1 MRGRQIIKVRFLVAP
16 ILGMTIALSTIQIR
30 GAQPTHPL
38 TYRGQVTFNGLPV
51 PGATVTAAQNDKTL
65 TTVTDQQGDYLISG
79 LAEGTCAITI
89 EMTGFA
95 PIKANVTISANAPL
109 AKWEL
114 KMLPLAELRAQPQ
127 GGSHGQRLSA
137 RGLSN
142 RNKSPRSAKKLLT
155 VATSNAVST
164 QSGLAAATPPAGS
177 PSAET
182 SQLATPGLLI
192 NGSINNAASSPF
204 ALAPAFGNHRN
215 GGHGLYN
222 GSIAVIFDNSALN
235 AAPFSLSG
243 QRTPKPVY
251 NRVTGTATFG
261 GPLRIPHLIYNGP
274 MVFAAYEWTRN
285 VSDTTLSAL
294 VPDAAERGGDFSGI
308 LTPSGAPVEIV
319 NPATGLPFTGS
330 VLPQAEI
337 SPQARALL
345 RFYPLPNLTG
355 NGRYNFQTPILTKT
369 HQDVLLSRAEQRLGN
384 KDQVYGGFALLS
396 SRSTTP
402 NLFGFLD
409 TTDMLGLNTNANWS
423 HRLNQDVFLKL
434 GYQYSRLAT
443 RVTPY
448 FENRENVS
456 GDAGITGNNQE
467 PMNWGPPSLAFASG
481 IAGLADSNAS
491 HDRNQTSGFSFSL
504 LWNRGLH
511 YFTFGGDFRRQEFNY
526 LSQQDPRGSFTF
538 TGGATSGTTPGSGSD
553 FADFLLGIPDTSAIA
568 FGNADKYFRES
579 VYDAYVDDDYRV
591 RPGFTL
597 DAGVRWEY
605 CAPITE
611 LYNRLVNL
619 DIAPGF
625 TQAAPIVAN
634 ESAGPVGPVTGQKYP
649 RSLVRPDWTGVEP
662 RVGIAWRPIAGSST
676 VIRAGY
682 GIYDDTSVYQTI
694 ALQMAQQAPLSK
706 SLSVENSAACP
717 LTLAD
722 GFAACPIVS
731 PARFA
736 IDPNFRVGYA
746 QDWNVEVQRD
756 LPGSLQLTVT
766 YLGIKGTRGL
776 QEFLPN
782 TYPIGTANPCPVC
795 PVGFTYFASN
805 GNSTHEA
812 GHVRLRR
819 RLENGFTATLDYTYS
834 KSIDNDSLLGGAGGS
849 SPQSASV
856 LPWLLH
862 GTGATA
868 GTTQGPATIAQNWR
882 DLAAERS
889 LSSFDQRHL
898 LSATVQYTTGMGL
911 GGGTLLS
918 GRRGALLKE
927 WTFLTQISVGS
938 GLPQTPVYLAPTPGT
953 GVTGS
958 IRPFYTGASIYAAPL
973 GLALNPAAYAAP
985 LAGEWGNAGRYSIIG
1000 PSQFSLNASIGR
1012 TFRLHGKYN
1021 LDLRI
1026 DSTNALNHPSFTSWI
1041 TTINNAQFGLPA
1053 AVNPMRS
1060 LQATLRLRF

>member
-1 MRGRQIIKVRFLVAP
+1 MSNYLRHSAVTAAHAGKMPALDLLCAIACLTVTSLAAGVR
-16 ILGMTIALSTIQIR
+16 
-30 GAQPTHPL
+30 
-38 TYRGQVTFNGLPV
+38 YRGMVTFNGLPV
-51 PGATVTAAQNDKTL
+51 PGATVTATQNGKTL
-65 TTVTDQQGDYLISG
+65 TTVTDQQGRYVIPG
-79 LAEGTCAITI
+79 LAEGVCTIRI
-89 EMTGFA
+89 EMTGFT
-95 PIKANVTISANAPL
+95 PIKANVTITPNTPP

-114 KMLPLAELRAQPQ
+114 KMLPLAEMKAESSRGAELSLNPEAVVGPAEKSRRPAKNAGLRY
-127 GGSHGQRLSA
+127 
-137 RGLSN
+137 
-142 RNKSPRSAKKLLT
+142 
-155 VATSNAVST
+155 
-164 QSGLAAATPPAGS
+164 
-177 PSAET
+177 PSANSGSRAENAPESAPAEM

-215 GGHGLYN
+215 GARGLYN
-222 GSIAVIFDNSALN
+222 GSIAMIFDNSALD

-251 NRVTGTATFG
+251 NRITGAATFG
-261 GPLRIPHLIYNGP
+261 GPLRIPHLLYNGP

-294 VPDAAERGGDFSGI
+294 VPGAAERGGDFSGI
-308 LTPSGAPVEIV
+308 FGPNGAPLEIFD
-319 NPATGLPFTGS
+319 PPTGLPFPGGI
-330 VLPQAEI
+330 LPETAI

-345 RFYPLPNLTG
+345 RFYPLPNITG
-355 NGRYNFQTPILTKT
+355 NGRYNFQAPILTST
-369 HQDVLLSRAEQRLGN
+369 HRDALLSRAEQRLGN

-396 SRSTTP
+396 SRTATP

-423 HRLNQDVFLKL
+423 HRLNPNVFLKL
-434 GYQYSRLAT
+434 GYEYSRLAT

-467 PMNWGPPSLAFASG
+467 PANWGPPSLTFASG

-491 HDRNQTSGFSFSL
+491 RDRNQTSGFSFSL

-538 TGGATSGTTPGSGSD
+538 TGAATSGTAPGSGSD
-553 FADFLLGIPDTSAIA
+553 FADFLLGIPDTSSIA

-579 VYDAYVDDDYRV
+579 VYDAYIDDDYRV

-597 DAGVRWEY
+597 DAGLRWEY
-605 CAPITE
+605 GAPITE

-625 TQAAPIVAN
+625 TQAAPVVAN
-634 ESAGPVGPVTGQKYP
+634 ESAGPVGAVTGQNYP
-649 RSLVRPDWTGVEP
+649 RSLVRPDSTGFEP

-682 GIYDDTSVYQTI
+682 GIYDNTSVYQTL

-717 LTLAD
+717 LTLAN
-722 GFAACPIVS
+722 GFGICPAVSAAL
-731 PARFA
+731 FA
-736 IDPNFRVGYA
+736 IDPNFQVGYA
-746 QDWNVEVQRD
+746 QDWNAEFQRD
-756 LPGSLQLTVT
+756 LPGSLQLTVM
-766 YLGIKGTRGL
+766 YLGIKGTRGV

-782 TYPIGTANPCPVC
+782 TYPVGTENPCPAC

-812 GHVRLRR
+812 GRIRLRR
-819 RLENGFTATLDYTYS
+819 RLESGFTATLDYTYS
-834 KSIDNDSLLGGAGGS
+834 KSIDDDSLLGGEGGS
-849 SPQSASV
+849 ASQSTSV
-856 LPWLLH
+856 PSWLLH
-862 GTGATA
+862 GPGATGGA
-868 GTTQGPATIAQNWR
+868 SHGPATVAQNWQ

-889 LSSFDQRHL
+889 LSAFDQRHL
-898 LSATVQYTTGMGL
+898 MTAAVQYTTGMGM

-918 GRRGALLKE
+918 GWRGTLFKQ

-938 GLPQTPVYLAPTPGT
+938 GLPETPVYLAPTPGT

-958 IRPFYTGASIYAAPL
+958 IRPYYTGASLYQAPR
-973 GLALNPAAYAAP
+973 GLALNPAAYTAP
-985 LAGEWGNAGRYSIIG
+985 LPGEWGNAGRYSIIG
-1000 PSQFSLNASIGR
+1000 PSQFSLDASFGR

-1041 TTINNAQFGLPA
+1041 ATINNAQFGLPA
-1053 AVNPMRS
+1053 SVNPMRS
-1060 LQATLRLRF
+1060 LQTTLRLRF